1 MRVDR
6 HDATVSLIADHFWK
20 NENWEVEIEPKDNR
34 NFKPDIVI
42 KSKDKTRAWI
52 IDPTIRT
59 EISNE
64 DIEMKN
70 REKQVKYEP
79 TAVQLRAEGYAVL
92 AVKGL
97 WIGARGI
104 MSNEGKVLL
113 RSLSRIFKRLSVLY

>member
-1 MRVDR
+1 M
-6 HDATVSLIADHFWK
+6 LK
-20 NENWEVEIEPKDNR
+20 ENWEVEIEPKDNR

-79 TAVQLRAEGYAVL
+79 TAVQLRAEGYAVV

-104 MSNEGKVLL
+104 MSNEGKILLISLGFDKKDFQEIICTVLK
-113 RSLSRIFKRLSVLY
+113 LSYSMHTMFMS